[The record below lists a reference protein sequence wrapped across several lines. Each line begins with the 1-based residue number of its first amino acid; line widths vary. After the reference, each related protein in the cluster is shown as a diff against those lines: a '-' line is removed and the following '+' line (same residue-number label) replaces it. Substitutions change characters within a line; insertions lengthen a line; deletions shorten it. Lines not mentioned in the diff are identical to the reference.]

1 VTAVTPPVNRPGGY
15 LRVLE
20 QASHPGGDVFE
31 TVLGIPAHPLLL
43 HAAVVFVPLLVA
55 AALAFALVPPVRSRI
70 AWAVVLLA
78 LAGPLSALFTKLSG
92 DAFRR
97 RLIRRHLVSPQ
108 VLTKI
113 STHQSYGNMTLY
125 LTVGLGLLTLLL
137 VGYVLAGARRAGGS
151 GGAGVAT
158 AGPGATALLIV
169 LVVGTVALAL
179 ASGYYVFRTGD
190 TGAHIVWKG
199 F

>member
-1 VTAVTPPVNRPGGY
+1 MF
-15 LRVLE
+15 
-20 QASHPGGDVFE
+20 Q

-55 AALAFALVPPVRSRI
+55 AALAYALVPPIRSRI

-78 LAGPLSALFTKLSG
+78 LAGPLSALFAKLSG
-92 DAFRR
+92 DAFRH

-108 VLTKI
+108 VLAKV

-125 LTVGLGLLTLLL
+125 LTAALGLLTLLL
-137 VGYVLAGARRAGGS
+137 VGYVLAGARRAGAYR
-151 GGAGVAT
+151 GADVVA
-158 AGPGATALLIV
+158 AGPGATALLVV

-179 ASGYYVFRTGD
+179 AAGYYVFRTGD